1 MEKESCS
8 RNRRIEVLIVED
20 DPRIA
25 EINRRFTEKV
35 EGFSVVGTAST
46 GMEAKDWLE
55 VLRPQLVLLDN
66 YLPDVLGVDLIWH
79 IRQHSRN
86 TDVILVTAAN
96 ETEVVQEALRG
107 GVVDYIVKPIQ
118 FERFRCSL
126 EQYRDQR
133 EQMKQNG
140 RMDQYQID
148 QLWKGGSSLS
158 ESAKQAAS
166 PPSVPKGID
175 PITLK
180 KVQRV
185 LLEGGSQGWTAE
197 EVAFQLGA
205 SRATA
210 RRYLEY
216 LVSTGTLRADLS
228 YGSVGRPER
237 RYFFTS
243 VRHLG

>member
-8 RNRRIEVLIVED
+8 QNRRIEVLIVED

-158 ESAKQAAS
+158 VTAKQAAS
-166 PPSVPKGID
+166 PRPSPKGSI
-175 PITLK
+175 P
-180 KVQRV
+180 
-185 LLEGGSQGWTAE
+185 S
-197 EVAFQLGA
+197 
-205 SRATA
+205 
-210 RRYLEY
+210 
-216 LVSTGTLRADLS
+216 
-228 YGSVGRPER
+228 P
-237 RYFFTS
+237 
-243 VRHLG
+243 